1 MLSLLHDTSVNKE
14 MDAEMV
20 FYGEEMIFHDLY
32 LLIFS

>member
-1 MLSLLHDTSVNKE
+1 MFSMLHDTSVNKG

-20 FYGEEMIFHDLY
+20 FYAEEMIFHDLY